1 MIWTNFTCTIW
12 QLHQMKTKLTVYY
25 VPNANLAAIFNTS
38 LSSGEEVR
46 ISKLDNALTT
56 DHKLQS
62 QLGCICSSCDKHS

>member
-1 MIWTNFTCTIW
+1 
-12 QLHQMKTKLTVYY
+12 MKTKLTVYY

-62 QLGCICSSCDKHS
+62 QLGSICSSYDKHSWYDYSI